1 MRRPLP
7 RRAALLLGLATL
19 PWLAGCGGGD
29 DAPPPT
35 ETFPALDYGYL
46 PKLRLNVASVQV
58 DDSWTPA
65 SDSGQHVEYL
75 SPEQPLDALRD
86 MAHTR
91 LVTAGA
97 SGQARLV
104 IEDASILRQDNRLD
118 GSMAVRLDVSTGDGT
133 RSGFAEA
140 RVARSL
146 PESPD
151 QSDGGRTAA
160 YQLTKQMMDDMNVEL
175 EYQVRRTLSDYLQGA
190 ESTAPLPPPVQT
202 QDLPPPPGTHYAPT
216 LAAPGS

>member
-1 MRRPLP
+1 MRQRIP
-7 RRAALLLGLATL
+7 RRAALLLGLATV

-29 DAPPPT
+29 APPAT
-35 ETFPALDYGYL
+35 ETFPALDYSYL

-65 SDSGQHVEYL
+65 ADSGQHVEYL

-91 LVTAGA
+91 LVAAGA

-151 QSDGGRTAA
+151 QSDGGRAAA
-160 YQLTKQMMDDMNVEL
+160 YRITKQMMDDMNVEL
-175 EYQVRRTLSDYLQGA
+175 EYQVRRTLRDYLVSA
-190 ESTAPLPPPVQT
+190 EPTAPLPPPVQT
-202 QDLPPPPGTHYAPT
+202 QDLPPPPGTRYAPT
-216 LAAPGS
+216 LAPPGS